1 MAGGGRSS
9 SGRPRSVVPYLFA
22 GPPERG
28 TLSRLAAEVYQER
41 FTGIRGALRSVWE
54 PDLPLL
60 AQLLGGDGPRR
71 GDVLS
76 YLLFDRHFVERA
88 IALGQ
93 EHAAAL
99 FPAAPAA
106 GVPWR
111 TTRPVRSA
119 GVPAPRDAGPDN
131 ASRSMGTGTSSPE
144 HLLSQ
149 RRHP

>member
-1 MAGGGRSS
+1 
-9 SGRPRSVVPYLFA
+9 VVPYLFA

-28 TLSRLAAEVYQER
+28 TLSRLAAEVYEER
-41 FTGIRGALRSVWE
+41 FTGVRGALRAVWE

-76 YLLFDRHFVERA
+76 YLLFDRSFTERA

-93 EHAAAL
+93 QHATAL
-99 FPAAPAA
+99 FPSAPAA

-119 GVPAPRDAGPDN
+119 GPPTPRNAGPDN
-131 ASRSMGTGTSSPE
+131 PSRSMQTGPSPD
-144 HLLSQ
+144 HPLPP